1 MNRLKVD
8 DAVFQR
14 YAYGRMQM
22 YNPANLALA
31 DSIYQAGVMRESFR
45 YKCLGLSL
53 EFPVRFAQGDYER
66 MDEACDNLGNALD
79 SLDEALEA
87 IEEARA

>member
-1 MNRLKVD
+1 MRRLLLSALVLLAALPAGAQIVNRLKVD

-53 EFPVRFAQGDYER
+53 EFPVRFAQFSSA
-66 MDEACDNLGNALD
+66 M
-79 SLDEALEA
+79 
-87 IEEARA
+87 